1 MDSALGKLVN
11 FTNKHKLEL
20 IGLLFQPQDI
30 VTDTI
35 IIHIHGNYGNFYNN
49 KFLWYMSKT
58 YIQNGASFLTF
69 NLSAHDGL
77 SEGYRTGELD
87 YIGGGVADYN
97 ESISDIEAA
106 IDYVHSLG
114 YSNIFLQ
121 GHSLGCDKI
130 LEYIIEHKPNEISVI
145 LLSPVDSYAVQ
156 KRWLSIHKNETV
168 EEQIN
173 RLKTMKSTRNNGLEW
188 LNIDEYGS
196 EGLNND
202 WIYQIPVTRKTL
214 LSILEGSAFK
224 YLNLECGAN
233 FTLSNNT
240 FVFLG
245 RRDSLQMTSQREM
258 RIFLERCIPNCYIED
273 TLDSDHDIIGV
284 EQVLADSIVNWMRL
298 IGRYAKQRSLD
309 CFDKCLVK

>member
-1 MDSALGKLVN
+1 MESALGKLVN

-20 IGLLFQPQDI
+20 IGLLFQSQDN
-30 VTDTI
+30 VTSTI

-49 KFLWYMSKT
+49 KFLWYMSKSYT
-58 YIQNGASFLTF
+58 ENGISFLTF

-77 SEGYRTGELD
+77 CEGYRVGELD

-106 IDYVHSLG
+106 IDYVRSLG
-114 YSNIFLQ
+114 YGNIFLQ

-130 LEYIIEHKPNEISVI
+130 LEYIIGHKSSAVGVI

-173 RLKTMKSTRNNGLEW
+173 RLKRMKSTKNDGLEW
-188 LNIDEYGS
+188 LNMDEYGA
-196 EGLNND
+196 EGLNDD
-202 WIYQIPVTRKTL
+202 WIYQIPVTKKAL

-224 YLNLECGAN
+224 YLNLECGIN
-233 FTLSNNT
+233 FSISNDT

-245 RRDSLQMTSQREM
+245 MRDGLQMTSQREM
-258 RIFLERCIPNCYIED
+258 RFFLERCMPNCHIED

-284 EQVLADSIVNWMRL
+284 EQVLVDSIINWIRL
-298 IGRYAKQRSLD
+298 RGSQTRQKL
-309 CFDKCLVK
+309 